1 MKFHILV
8 ENGDGIKDL
17 RVLVVHHTTNIIS
30 LAE

>member
-8 ENGDGIKDL
+8 GDGIKDL
-17 RVLVVHHTTNIIS
+17 RVLVVHHATNIIS